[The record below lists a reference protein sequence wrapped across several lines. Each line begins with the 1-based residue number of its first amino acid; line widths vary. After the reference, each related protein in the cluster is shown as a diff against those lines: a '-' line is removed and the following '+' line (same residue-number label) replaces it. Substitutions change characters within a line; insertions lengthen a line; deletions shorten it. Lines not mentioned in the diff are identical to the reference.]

1 MLNAIKVFFGGDTR
15 NLDNAIDGAQKKVG
29 GFGNALRS
37 VVAGFSFGILVSQFN
52 KVRTELDAIGKTADQ
67 IGITTKALQ
76 ELQFGA
82 MNTGVSVDALRT
94 SLVALNRR
102 AAVAA
107 AGGSYKKAFEDIG
120 IALTD
125 SSGAMRSTE
134 ELLGDVA
141 NAIQNATSQSER
153 LRIADEL
160 MSETGRR
167 LVLMLQDGKEGLDEF
182 AKAAE
187 AAGVIIDDKTIRRVE
202 ELNTRLDIFKKR
214 ATAFGA
220 TALSVFMAI
229 GEAIGTMVGKVIYEF
244 DTFAERTHTLLS
256 FIMPIPTLIYETVQA
271 FYRGKDEV
279 KELTKNA
286 NAAAVAVEEQKKAA
300 ERALKVEQERVKV
313 ADEFIKTYQAGLQK
327 VEELERQRFM
337 ASATNLEK
345 EQRLR
350 EEMASIAQQ
359 QREYGDEKTELNARI
374 QLMEKSMELE
384 ALQKAMAQEL
394 QNEARRLSDARR
406 KNAMAAMADDQRLIK
421 LQEELL
427 ALQKEMDTG
436 GADLPEVERYK
447 ALTKI
452 EEKLGEIQQLER
464 QIDAAKKA
472 ANEKQK
478 ADNARIQEQI
488 DAQNKSRLDGIK
500 AYEGALRDMQTG
512 ERDRSARSLQEI
524 ADRVDP
530 SISYGDTVKARRIQR
545 YEQRARELQDRGR
558 FEAAEE
564 MRSRGDNLR
573 KQLTNLQS
581 SERDPSAPFK
591 KALEGTETN
600 VREIN
605 EKLSILE
612 GQLK

>member
-15 NLDNAIDGAQKKVG
+15 NLDSAIDGAQKKVG
-29 GFGNALRS
+29 AFGNALRS
-37 VVAGFSFGILVSQFN
+37 VVAGFSFGIVASQFN
-52 KVRTELDAIGKTADQ
+52 KIRHELDAIGKTADQ
-67 IGITTKALQ
+67 INISTKALQ
-76 ELQFGA
+76 ELQHGA
-82 MNTGVSVDALRT
+82 SLTGVSVDALRT

-107 AGGSYKKAFEDIG
+107 AGGSYAKAFEDIG
-120 IALTD
+120 IAVTD
-125 SSGAMRSTE
+125 SNGAMRSTE

-141 NAIQNATSQSER
+141 NAIKNASSQSER

-187 AAGVIIDDKTIRRVE
+187 RAGIIIDDKTIRKTE
-202 ELNTRLDIFKKR
+202 ELNDRLEVFSKRTR
-214 ATAFGA
+214 
-220 TALSVFMAI
+220 ALKSNVLGVFMAI
-229 GEAIGTMVGKVIYEF
+229 GDAIGTMVGKVIYET
-244 DTFAERTHTLLS
+244 DTIAQRTQSILAV
-256 FIMPIPTLIYETVQA
+256 IMPIPTLIYETVQA
-271 FYRGKDEV
+271 FGGGKDEV
-279 KELTKNA
+279 KELAKNA
-286 NAAAVAVEEQKKAA
+286 ESAAVAIEEQKKAA
-300 ERALKVEQERVKV
+300 ERALEVEKERVKV
-313 ADEFIKTYQAGLQK
+313 ADEFVKTYQAGLQK
-327 VEELERQRFM
+327 LEELERQRFM
-337 ASATNLEK
+337 ANATNLEK

-384 ALQKAMAQEL
+384 ALQKAMTQEL
-394 QNEARRLSDARR
+394 QNEARRLSDVRR

-427 ALQKEMDTG
+427 DLQEEMDTKG
-436 GADLPEVERYK
+436 FDLPEVERYK

-452 EEKLGEIQQLER
+452 EEKLGEIQQLEG

-472 ANEKQK
+472 ATAKQK
-478 ADNARIQEQI
+478 ADNDRIQDQI
-488 DAQNKSRLDGIK
+488 DAQNESRLDGIK
-500 AYEGALRDMQTG
+500 AYEEALRDMQTG
-512 ERDRSARSLQEI
+512 EQDRSARSLQDI
-524 ADRVDP
+524 AERVDP
-530 SISYGDTVKARRIQR
+530 SITERDAVKARRIQR
-545 YEQRARELQDRGR
+545 YEQRARELQDRGK
-558 FEAAEE
+558 FGAAEE

-573 KQLTNLQS
+573 RQLTNLQS

-591 KALEGTETN
+591 KALEGTETS

-605 EKLSILE
+605 EKLTVLE

>member
-15 NLDNAIDGAQKKVG
+15 NLDNAIDGAKKKVG
-29 GFGNALRS
+29 AFGNALRS

-76 ELQFGA
+76 ELQHGA
-82 MNTGVSVDALRT
+82 SLTGVSVDALRT

-107 AGGSYKKAFEDIG
+107 SGGSYKKAFEDIG
-120 IALTD
+120 IAVTD
-125 SSGAMRSTE
+125 SNGAMRSTE

-141 NAIQNATSQSER
+141 NAINNAASQSER

-160 MSETGRR
+160 LSETGRR
-167 LVLMLQDGKEGLDEF
+167 LVLMLQDGKEGLDGF

-187 AAGVIIDDKTIRRVE
+187 AAGVIIEDKTIRRVE
-202 ELNTRLDIFKKR
+202 ELNTRIDIFKKR
-214 ATAFGA
+214 ATVVGA
-220 TALSVFMAI
+220 WSLSVFMAI
-229 GEAIGTMVGKVIYEF
+229 GEAMGAMVGKVIYEY
-244 DTFAERTHTLLS
+244 DTFAKRTHTLLS
-256 FIMPIPTLIYETVQA
+256 FIMPIPVLIYETVQA
-271 FYRGKDEV
+271 FGQGKDEV

-313 ADEFIKTYQAGLQK
+313 ADEFVKTYQAGLQK

-337 ASATNLEK
+337 ANATNLEK

-350 EEMASIAQQ
+350 EEMANIAQQ

-394 QNEARRLSDARR
+394 QNEARRLSETRR

-427 ALQKEMDTG
+427 DLQAEMDAQG
-436 GADLPEVERYK
+436 SDLPEVERYK

-478 ADNARIQEQI
+478 ADNDRIQEQI
-488 DAQNKSRLDGIK
+488 DAQNKSRIDGIK
-500 AYEGALRDMQTG
+500 AYEDALRDMQTG
-512 ERDRSARSLQEI
+512 EQDRSARSLQDI
-524 ADRVDP
+524 AERVDP
-530 SISYGDTVKARRIQR
+530 SITERDAVKARRIQR

-573 KQLTNLQS
+573 RQLTNLQS